1 MFADSQPDLLTTE
14 FVLTEL
20 DATRAVF
27 DNPRHVYPKR
37 IMYEL
42 TPEGGLRATIGYTRG
57 GTPRKFE
64 YKREGS

>member
-20 DATRAVF
+20 DAARAVF
-27 DNPRHVYPKR
+27 DNPRHDYPKR
-37 IMYEL
+37 IVYEI